1 MIDILYDTKDPAGAP
16 ANGHELY
23 ELMIDCNAKAVSK
36 PNAQFRPRNV
46 AWKRLDL
53 FANTFR

>member
-46 AWKRLDL
+46 AWKRS
-53 FANTFR
+53 ANTFR